1 MLNLENI
8 GIEFS
13 GRWLLQD
20 ASYQFTPGERI
31 GLIGR
36 NGTGKSTLLK
46 VIAGQLSPTEGRV
59 NKSSDLKI
67 AFFNQDLL
75 SFETDD
81 VIFDVVKQAF
91 APLLKLQE
99 EIDALLHRIEAGET
113 DPKIWDELAQ
123 KQAAFETRG
132 GSRIEAN
139 VGEMLSGLGF
149 SNEEQ
154 HQPYQ
159 TFSGGW
165 RMRVLLAKMLLEE
178 PSVLLLDEPTNH
190 LDLPSIQW
198 LENYLKGFSGI
209 TIIVSHDRFFIDR
222 MADKVLEISLKRLNE
237 YAGNYSYYLQEK
249 AIRHEQQLRS
259 YENQQKYIEQQER
272 FITRFK
278 AKATKAKQA
287 QSKLKQ
293 LEKIERIEAPE
304 EEGFGFNLRFQM
316 NQKSGKEV
324 VRLRHINKAYGEK
337 EILHNSEGTIMRGDK
352 IALIGA
358 NGLGKSTLLRI
369 VAGTEP
375 HEGTCETG
383 HNVTPS
389 FFAQHQLESLEIN
402 STILDEIGR
411 AGSGFT
417 ETELR
422 GILGCFMFSGD
433 EVEKKI
439 KVLSGGERS
448 RVAMAKTLISHA
460 NFLLLD
466 EPTNHLDI
474 PSIQVLIQA
483 LNAYEGTY
491 IIVSHD
497 RWFLGQVA
505 NKIWFIEDKKLK
517 EYPGTYEEYEH
528 WKEKRE
534 AKGEEKR
541 EAGGGKREQ
550 RAENRGEGQAAEQ
563 EVEKKSGISYKERK
577 QIQNKIK
584 KLKRDV
590 EKFEEEIERLEGEKG
605 AAVMELSKPEV
616 ASDFSKISEVQAG
629 IEALDEQ
636 ILELTAQW
644 EEALETLE
652 VLEEN
657 EGSWGN

>member
-1 MLNLENI
+1 ML
-8 GIEFS
+8 
-13 GRWLLQD
+13 
-20 ASYQFTPGERI
+20 
-31 GLIGR
+31 
-36 NGTGKSTLLK
+36 
-46 VIAGQLSPTEGRV
+46 PTEGRV
-59 NKSSDLKI
+59 NKSSDMKI

-81 VIFDVVKQAF
+81 IIFEVVRQAF
-91 APLLKLQE
+91 LPLLKLNE
-99 EIDALLHRIEAGET
+99 EVDTLLHRVEAGET
-113 DPKIWDELAQ
+113 DPAIWDDLAQ

-132 GSRIEAN
+132 GNRIDAM

-149 SNEEQ
+149 SKEEQ

-178 PSVLLLDEPTNH
+178 PGVLLLDEPTNH

-198 LENYLKGFSGI
+198 LENYLKNFRGI

-222 MADKVLEISLKRLNE
+222 IADRILEISLKQLNE
-237 YAGNYSYYLQEK
+237 YAGNYSYYLEEK
-249 AIRHEQQLRS
+249 AIRYEQQQRS

-287 QSKLKQ
+287 QSKMKQ
-293 LEKIERIEAPE
+293 LEKIDRIEAPE
-304 EEGFGFNLRFQM
+304 EEGFKFNLRFQM
-316 NQKSGKEV
+316 SQKSGKEV
-324 VRLRHINKAYGEK
+324 IRLRHVNKAYGNK
-337 EILHNSEGTIMRGDK
+337 HILADSEGTIMRGDK

-375 HEGTCETG
+375 HEGTCEEG
-383 HNVTPS
+383 HNVIPA
-389 FFAQHQLESLEIN
+389 FFAQHQLESLDLKSN
-402 STILDEIGR
+402 ILEEM
-411 AGSGFT
+411 ATSGSGHT
-417 ETELR
+417 EQELR
-422 GILGCFMFSGD
+422 GILGCFMFSGED
-433 EVEKKI
+433 VDKKI
-439 KVLSGGERS
+439 QVLSGGERS

-497 RWFLGQVA
+497 RWFLQQVA

-517 EYPGTYEEYEH
+517 EYPGTYEEFEL
-528 WKEKRE
+528 WMEKRE
-534 AKGEEKR
+534 ERSEKRDAGSEKR
-541 EAGGGKREQ
+541 EVTPEAPE
-550 RAENRGEGQAAEQ
+550 A
-563 EVEKKSGISYKERK
+563 KSQKPELDYKERK
-577 QIQNKIK
+577 QLQNRIK
-584 KLKRDV
+584 KLKREV
-590 EKFEEEIERLEGEKG
+590 EQFEEKIEKLEAEKE
-605 AAVMELSKPEV
+605 AAIMELAKPEV
-616 ASDFSKISEVQAG
+616 ASDYSKLSEAQQVL
-629 IEALDEQ
+629 EKLDEQ
-636 ILELTAQW
+636 ILNFTAQW
-644 EEALETLE
+644 EEALMA
-652 VLEEN
+652 LEE
-657 EGSWGN
+657 EEV

>member
-13 GRWLLQD
+13 ARWLLQG

-46 VIAGQLSPTEGRV
+46 VISGQIKPTEGRV

-75 SFETDD
+75 SFETED

-91 APLLKLQE
+91 APLLKLQK
-99 EIDALLHRIEAGET
+99 EIDALLHRIEEGET
-113 DPKIWDELAQ
+113 DVNIWDELAL
-123 KQAAFETRG
+123 KQASFETQG
-132 GSRIEAN
+132 GNRIDAN
-139 VGEMLSGLGF
+139 VGEMLAGLGF
-149 SNEEQ
+149 TKKEQ
-154 HQPYQ
+154 YQPYQ

-198 LENYLKGFSGI
+198 LEGYLKGFGGI

-222 MADKVLEISLKRLNE
+222 MADKVLEISLKKLNE
-237 YAGNYSYYLQEK
+237 YAGNYSYFLQEK
-249 AIRHEQQLRS
+249 EIRHEQQLRS

-287 QSKLKQ
+287 QSKMKQ
-293 LEKIERIEAPE
+293 LEKIDRIEAPE
-304 EEGFGFNLRFQM
+304 DEGFGFNLRFQM
-316 NQKSGKEV
+316 AQKSGKEV
-324 VRLRHINKAYGEK
+324 IRLRNIDKAYGTK
-337 EILHNSEGTIMRGDK
+337 EILKASEGTIMRGDK

-369 VAGTEP
+369 VAGEES
-375 HEGTCETG
+375 HQGSCEAG
-383 HNVTPS
+383 HNVTPA
-389 FFAQHQLESLEIN
+389 FFAQHQLESLDIKANILEEIAK
-402 STILDEIGR
+402 S
-411 AGSGFT
+411 GSGFT

-433 EVEKKI
+433 EVEKKV

-497 RWFLGQVA
+497 RWFLGKVA
-505 NKIWFIEDKKLK
+505 NKIWFIEDKELK
-517 EYPGTYEEYEH
+517 EYPGTYAEYEH
-528 WKEKRE
+528 WKAKRDAGGEGEGDARSE
-534 AKGEEKR
+534 AKSGTRDKKRQTSDVGGEK
-541 EAGGGKREQ
+541 Q
-550 RAENRGEGQAAEQ
+550 EG
-563 EVEKKSGISYKERK
+563 KKSVNDYKERK
-577 QIQNKIK
+577 QLQNKIK
-584 KLKRDV
+584 KLKRDIEQFEGKIESLEA
-590 EKFEEEIERLEGEKG
+590 EKE
-605 AAVMELSKPEV
+605 AAVMELANPEV
-616 ASDFSKISEVQAG
+616 ASDYSKISEAQAG
-629 IEALDEQ
+629 IGKLDEQ
-636 ILELTAQW
+636 ILDFTSKW
-644 EEALETLE
+644 EEALEA
-652 VLEEN
+652 LEEI
-657 EGSWGN
+657 EED